1 MRLYMGLIHF
11 PVYNKNYERIASA
24 ITTLDIHDLARLAK
38 TYGVKRLFIVTPLD
52 DQQNLARRVLR
63 HWIDGYG
70 GQYNRHRKEALE
82 LVCVVP
88 DLERAVEE
96 IKETEGEAPLIIATD
111 ARPLKNAQFWSRSRK
126 AKISTTGISRIFRV
140 PPWRDETDAEIGQIS
155 ADFEKGAFCKGIDA
169 SDKKDRSMSYEK
181 ARGII
186 QENKA
191 VILLFGTAWG
201 LHEEVMKKTDNIL
214 DPVSGKTGYNHLSV
228 RTAAAIILD
237 RLAGEI

>member
-11 PVYNKNYERIASA
+11 PVYNKNYDRIASA

-52 DQQNLARRVLR
+52 DQQNLVRRVLG
-63 HWIDGYG
+63 HWIEGYG
-70 GQYNRHRKEALE
+70 GRYNRHRKEALE

-111 ARPLKNAQFWSRSRK
+111 ARH
-126 AKISTTGISRIFRV
+126 
-140 PPWRDETDAEIGQIS
+140 E
-155 ADFEKGAFCKGIDA
+155 
-169 SDKKDRSMSYEK
+169 KKDRSMSYEK

-186 QENKA
+186 QEDKT

>member
-1 MRLYMGLIHF
+1 LRLYMGLIHF

-52 DQQNLARRVLR
+52 DQQSLARRILG
-63 HWIDGYG
+63 HWIEGYG
-70 GQYNRHRKEALE
+70 GRYNRYRKEALE

-88 DLERAVEE
+88 DLDRAVEE

-111 ARPLKNAQFWSRSRK
+111 AS
-126 AKISTTGISRIFRV
+126 
-140 PPWRDETDAEIGQIS
+140 DEN
-155 ADFEKGAFCKGIDA
+155 
-169 SDKKDRSMSYEK
+169 DRSMSYEK

-186 QENKA
+186 QEDKT

-237 RLAGEI
+237 RLSGEI

>member
-52 DQQNLARRVLR
+52 DQQDMARRVLR

-88 DLERAVEE
+88 DIERAVAE
-96 IKETEGEAPLIIATD
+96 IGETEGEAPLIIATD
-111 ARPLKNAQFWSRSRK
+111 ASNQ
-126 AKISTTGISRIFRV
+126 
-140 PPWRDETDAEIGQIS
+140 
-155 ADFEKGAFCKGIDA
+155 
-169 SDKKDRSMSYEK
+169 KDRSMSYKE
-181 ARGII
+181 ARSSI
-186 QENKA
+186 QEDKA

-201 LHEEVMKKTDNIL
+201 LHEEVIRKSDNIL

>member
-1 MRLYMGLIHF
+1 MGLVHF

-38 TYGVKRLFIVTPLD
+38 TYDVKRLFIITPLD

-70 GQYNRHRKEALE
+70 GRYNRHRKEALE
-82 LVCVVP
+82 LVSVIP
-88 DLERAVEE
+88 DLERAVDG
-96 IKETEGEAPLIIATD
+96 IKEIEGEAPLIIATD
-111 ARPLKNAQFWSRSRK
+111 ASKQ
-126 AKISTTGISRIFRV
+126 
-140 PPWRDETDAEIGQIS
+140 
-155 ADFEKGAFCKGIDA
+155 
-169 SDKKDRSMSYEK
+169 KDRSMSYEK
-181 ARGII
+181 VRGIL
-186 QENKA
+186 QENKV

-201 LHEEVMKKTDNIL
+201 LHKEVMRKTDNIL
-214 DPVSGKTGYNHLSV
+214 DPVLGKRGYNHLSV